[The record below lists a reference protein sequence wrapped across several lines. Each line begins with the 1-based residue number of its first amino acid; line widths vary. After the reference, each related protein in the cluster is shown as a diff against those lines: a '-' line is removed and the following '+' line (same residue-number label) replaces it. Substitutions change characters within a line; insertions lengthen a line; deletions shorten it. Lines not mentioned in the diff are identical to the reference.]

1 MIGGFLLLVL
11 VLIIVIKVFK
21 LSQEIS
27 GRTLKLTEE
36 LMSINDNDVTNLK
49 IVNRSYIDNE
59 ITEIGMIYKKERLS
73 F

>member
-1 MIGGFLLLVL
+1 MDS
-11 VLIIVIKVFK
+11 IISFSINYVIKVFK

-49 IVNRSYIDNE
+49 TLIVVILTM
-59 ITEIGMIYKKERLS
+59 ITEIGMICKKKVIILES
-73 F
+73 N